1 LKILTNQ
8 DKRIYIITCK
18 GGQLVANI
26 SNIINMDI
34 TNTNQIDFRSRP
46 LIFLDLETTG
56 LRVQKHEIIEIG
68 ALKVAP
74 KKPFKVL
81 GELQI
86 KVKPKNIHLAEKEAL
101 GINGYSEKEWEEAME
116 LEDALKMLDNFGK
129 DGVLVGFNVNFDWAF
144 LDKAYFAY
152 GKTDPFYYH
161 RLDVMPMV
169 YFKMFSDRRMKRF
182 SLGEACR
189 LLKIERKSAHRALD
203 DAKVT
208 YLVFKKMFG
217 YTGKV

>member
-1 LKILTNQ
+1 MDIKNA
-8 DKRIYIITCK
+8 
-18 GGQLVANI
+18 GQL
-26 SNIINMDI
+26 
-34 TNTNQIDFRSRP
+34 DFRSRP

-56 LRVQKHEIIEIG
+56 LRVQKHEIVEIG
-68 ALKVAP
+68 ALRVDP
-74 KKPFKVL
+74 KKPFKIL

-101 GINGYSEKEWEEAME
+101 EINGYSTKEWEDAMDI
-116 LEDALKMLDNFGK
+116 EDALKILDEFGK
-129 DGVLVGFNVNFDWAF
+129 DGILVGYNVSFDWAF
-144 LDKAYFAY
+144 LDKAYFAL
-152 GKTDPFYYH
+152 GRTDPFYYH

-169 YFKMFSDRRMKRF
+169 YYKLFSDRKMKRF

-189 LLKIERKSAHRALD
+189 LLKIERESAHRALD

-208 YLVFKKMFG
+208 YLVFKKLFS